1 MPALFA
7 AIGRFCLLLTFFNV
21 PWPN

>member
-1 MPALFA
+1 MLALFA